1 VSAAGIANQIKKTFT
16 FERLFLIILF
26 IAILLRFLFL
36 DFKLFHHDEA
46 IHSWFS
52 WELLTKGTWKYDP
65 TYHGPLLYY
74 LTAGMFSI
82 FGDSDLV
89 ARLLPAFFGTLLIPL
104 VYWLYQLG
112 YLDRKQTLVASLFI
126 AISPDMVYFARFL
139 RHDIFMLFFTLLFVV
154 ALLAYFQEGKT
165 RYALLSAIALALAL
179 SLKEEMPLIAIII
192 GLYFAYA
199 VRKRRFSLPQQWKR
213 DLALGILVIITIMG
227 ALYSVWGTHV
237 ETLIG
242 QNFHITTTGWYQA
255 IEHWTAMHEQQ
266 RLGGPWFFYILLLL
280 LYEIPIFILAL
291 VGTVQF
297 LIKRPALK
305 NPFKM
310 LWYRIRGR
318 SPEDTTH
325 FLVMR
330 SIQQLKA
337 ARADLD
343 KKEEFTRF
351 CIVWMLSTMAM
362 YAYIGEKVPWL
373 LIPQLLPMI
382 FVAVYKLNTPKIA
395 GIVIGCIFLILLTW
409 HVAFVPADVNE
420 PIVQVQNSEQLRDV
434 MHLIDASDKV
444 VLASKDYWPLP
455 WYYRGN
461 RWNKIIF
468 YGQREDEAPLLR
480 QKPDLIIF
488 HDTESYSSLP
498 EYDKKM
504 YRLSY
509 WFSYWDNQDRLIE
522 YYFLRDGKIG
532 SINLDVFVRNRTASG

>member
-382 FVAVYKLNTPKIA
+382 FVAVYKLNIPKIA
-395 GIVIGCIFLILLTW
+395 GVLIGCIFLILLTW